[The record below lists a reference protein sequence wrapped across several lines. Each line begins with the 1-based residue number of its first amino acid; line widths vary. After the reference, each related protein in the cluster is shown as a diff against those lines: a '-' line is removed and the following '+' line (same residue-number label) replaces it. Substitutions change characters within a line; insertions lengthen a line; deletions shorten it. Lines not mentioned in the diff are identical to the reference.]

1 MNELMDQ
8 FLNVPKDL
16 DCQPGLTDRVTYQGS
31 RQEEQV
37 LYLYFDMNYTAMKAD
52 REILCRAALTRT
64 LTQIEGIDYINI
76 YCGDQPLMDRQG
88 NPVGMLTST
97 DFIMNTSNVNAYEK
111 TELTLYF
118 ADETG
123 NRLVPEKREVVH
135 NINTSLEQLIVE
147 QLIAGPGQEGHN
159 PTLPSDCK
167 ILSLSVT
174 DNVCYINFD
183 SAFANTTLA
192 VNEYIPIYSIVDSLS
207 EMTTV
212 TKVQIMINGSQDVMF
227 RDVVSLNTTF
237 ERSQNYIDGESQ
249 RAGPGEA
256 QEHCRR
262 RESRRETRKIR
273 QEIRKETQPNM
284 KRPLVVLAAGYV
296 LGEVLALQVNTAVD
310 IGVLA
315 WLCAAAAGI
324 LWLLDTGRGVLR
336 LSAPKEKMQGRS
348 NRKHRV
354 LLLFLVCLLAGA
366 SVGLARGRQEKG
378 ILDREESAARTMDGA
393 RILVRGEIKKAEQ
406 KEDAIT
412 LILEEVT
419 AEAGRRTG
427 KFRRVVVYA
436 ENGAKGKN
444 GSGLR

>member
-37 LYLYFDMNYTAMKAD
+37 LYLYFDMNYTAMKAEL
-52 REILCRAALTRT
+52 EILCRAALTRT

-88 NPVGMLTST
+88 NPVGMLSAT

-135 NINTSLEQLIVE
+135 NINTSLEQLVVE

-237 ERSQNYIDGESQ
+237 ERSQNYIDG
-249 RAGPGEA
+249 
-256 QEHCRR
+256 
-262 RESRRETRKIR
+262 
-273 QEIRKETQPNM
+273 
-284 KRPLVVLAAGYV
+284 
-296 LGEVLALQVNTAVD
+296 
-310 IGVLA
+310 
-315 WLCAAAAGI
+315 
-324 LWLLDTGRGVLR
+324 
-336 LSAPKEKMQGRS
+336 
-348 NRKHRV
+348 
-354 LLLFLVCLLAGA
+354 
-366 SVGLARGRQEKG
+366 
-378 ILDREESAARTMDGA
+378 
-393 RILVRGEIKKAEQ
+393 
-406 KEDAIT
+406 
-412 LILEEVT
+412 
-419 AEAGRRTG
+419 
-427 KFRRVVVYA
+427 
-436 ENGAKGKN
+436 KN
-444 GSGLR
+444 E

>member
-1 MNELMDQ
+1 MSRHTVSRHTVSRYTVSRHVMSRHTMGIHAVKRLILPLMAVVFLLSGCGEGESPVSNPAEGRYLIYYLNASITKLVPQEYETETKDKGELVNELMDQ
-8 FLNVPKDL
+8 FLNVPTDL

-37 LYLYFDMNYTAMKAD
+37 LYLYFDMNYTAMKAE

-88 NPVGMLTST
+88 NPVGMLSAT

-135 NINTSLEQLIVE
+135 NINTSLEQLVVE

-237 ERSQNYIDGESQ
+237 ERSQNYIDGEN
-249 RAGPGEA
+249 E
-256 QEHCRR
+256 
-262 RESRRETRKIR
+262 
-273 QEIRKETQPNM
+273 
-284 KRPLVVLAAGYV
+284 
-296 LGEVLALQVNTAVD
+296 
-310 IGVLA
+310 
-315 WLCAAAAGI
+315 
-324 LWLLDTGRGVLR
+324 
-336 LSAPKEKMQGRS
+336 
-348 NRKHRV
+348 
-354 LLLFLVCLLAGA
+354 
-366 SVGLARGRQEKG
+366 
-378 ILDREESAARTMDGA
+378 
-393 RILVRGEIKKAEQ
+393 
-406 KEDAIT
+406 
-412 LILEEVT
+412 
-419 AEAGRRTG
+419 
-427 KFRRVVVYA
+427 
-436 ENGAKGKN
+436 
-444 GSGLR
+444 

>member
-1 MNELMDQ
+1 MSRHTASRHTVSRNTVSRHVMSRHTMGIHAVKRLILPLMAVVFLLSGCGEGESPVSNCIQLVPQEYETETKDKGELVIELMDQ

-37 LYLYFDMNYTAMKAD
+37 LYLYFDMNYTAMKAE

-88 NPVGMLTST
+88 NPVGMLSAT

-135 NINTSLEQLIVE
+135 NINTSLEQLVVE

-159 PTLPSDCK
+159 PTLPPDCK

-237 ERSQNYIDGESQ
+237 ERSQNYIDG
-249 RAGPGEA
+249 
-256 QEHCRR
+256 
-262 RESRRETRKIR
+262 
-273 QEIRKETQPNM
+273 
-284 KRPLVVLAAGYV
+284 
-296 LGEVLALQVNTAVD
+296 
-310 IGVLA
+310 
-315 WLCAAAAGI
+315 
-324 LWLLDTGRGVLR
+324 
-336 LSAPKEKMQGRS
+336 
-348 NRKHRV
+348 
-354 LLLFLVCLLAGA
+354 
-366 SVGLARGRQEKG
+366 
-378 ILDREESAARTMDGA
+378 
-393 RILVRGEIKKAEQ
+393 
-406 KEDAIT
+406 
-412 LILEEVT
+412 
-419 AEAGRRTG
+419 
-427 KFRRVVVYA
+427 
-436 ENGAKGKN
+436 KN
-444 GSGLR
+444 E

>member
-1 MNELMDQ
+1 MSRHTASRHTVSRNTVSRHVMSRHTMGIHAVKRLILPLMAVVFLLSGCGEGESPVSNPAEGRYLIYYLNASITKLVPQEYETETKDKGELVNELMDQ

-37 LYLYFDMNYTAMKAD
+37 LYLYFDMNYTAMKAE

-88 NPVGMLTST
+88 NPVGMLSAT

-212 TKVQIMINGSQDVMF
+212 TKVQIMINGSKDVMF

-237 ERSQNYIDGESQ
+237 ERSQNYIDG
-249 RAGPGEA
+249 
-256 QEHCRR
+256 
-262 RESRRETRKIR
+262 
-273 QEIRKETQPNM
+273 
-284 KRPLVVLAAGYV
+284 
-296 LGEVLALQVNTAVD
+296 
-310 IGVLA
+310 
-315 WLCAAAAGI
+315 
-324 LWLLDTGRGVLR
+324 
-336 LSAPKEKMQGRS
+336 
-348 NRKHRV
+348 
-354 LLLFLVCLLAGA
+354 
-366 SVGLARGRQEKG
+366 
-378 ILDREESAARTMDGA
+378 
-393 RILVRGEIKKAEQ
+393 Q
-406 KEDAIT
+406 KE
-412 LILEEVT
+412 
-419 AEAGRRTG
+419 
-427 KFRRVVVYA
+427 
-436 ENGAKGKN
+436 
-444 GSGLR
+444 